1 MPGPLELEELANKR
15 REVRFVVFTIKP
27 SLVPSSKRSFHG
39 EVKEAT
45 ARASL
50 KTNTPDNL
58 SVTGV
63 WLIFQKEIV
72 LKKREA
78 WRDSQE
84 SFTEVDK
91 DGNLKN

>member
-27 SLVPSSKRSFHG
+27 SLVPSSERSFHG
-39 EVKEAT
+39 EVKEAI

-58 SVTGV
+58 SVTNV
-63 WLIFQKEIV
+63 WLIFQEEIV